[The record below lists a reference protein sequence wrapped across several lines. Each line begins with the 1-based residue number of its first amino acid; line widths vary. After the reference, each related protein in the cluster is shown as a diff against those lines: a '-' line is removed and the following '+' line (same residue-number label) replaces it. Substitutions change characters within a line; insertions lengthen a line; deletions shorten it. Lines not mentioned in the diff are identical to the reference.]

1 MEFENLDFYD
11 KKSLIDYTNKIRNE
25 INNGLEDLRKR
36 YTKFDRLLLER
47 ELNLFNNIK
56 SNIRVN
62 EEEDDP
68 EKEVKRLSN
77 LIEIFSLLES
87 LSFHNHCFKNEVN
100 LIKSLINGD
109 LKNIYLLNI
118 IFILQSM
125 LL

>member
-47 ELNLFNNIK
+47 ELDLFNNIK

-62 EEEDDP
+62 EEDDP
-68 EKEVKRLSN
+68 KKEVKRLSN
-77 LIEIFSLLES
+77 LIEIFRLLES
-87 LSFHNHCFKNEVN
+87 LSFHNRCFKNEFN
-100 LIKSLINGD
+100 HIKYLINT
-109 LKNIYLLNI
+109 

>member
-25 INNGLEDLRKR
+25 INNGLENLRKR
-36 YTKFDRLLLER
+36 YTKFDILLLER
-47 ELNLFNNIK
+47 ELDLFNNIK

-68 EKEVKRLSN
+68 KKEVKRLSN

-109 LKNIYLLNI
+109 
-118 IFILQSM
+118 
-125 LL
+125 

>member
-47 ELNLFNNIK
+47 ELDLFNNIK
-56 SNIRVN
+56 SNISVN

-68 EKEVKRLSN
+68 KEVKRLSN

-87 LSFHNHCFKNEVN
+87 LSFHNHCFKNKVN

-109 LKNIYLLNI
+109 
-118 IFILQSM
+118 
-125 LL
+125 